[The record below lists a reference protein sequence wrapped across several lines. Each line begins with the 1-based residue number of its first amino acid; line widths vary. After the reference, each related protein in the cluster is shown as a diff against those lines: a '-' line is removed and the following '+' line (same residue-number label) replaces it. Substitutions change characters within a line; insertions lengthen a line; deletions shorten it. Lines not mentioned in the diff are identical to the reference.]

1 MPTID
6 QLNADFEACKGQL
19 KSYLLRMTAS
29 VEDVEDIIQD
39 TYVKAHANI
48 TSFKGKSTLK
58 TWLFAI
64 ASNLARD
71 LLRSQKRWPEN
82 VTDICREAALSNR
95 DFLGE
100 MMGIRMN
107 SPQGNFEIKEHITF
121 CFACV
126 SKSLPLEQQ
135 LVLLLKQVHDFKVKE
150 IAEII
155 DNSEAMVKYYLH
167 TARQKMI
174 DIFDHRCSLIN
185 QKGICHQC
193 TELNGIFNPKQD
205 AQEELVKIDMVKK
218 AKDKDKEQLFDLR
231 LDIIKSIDPY
241 DSPASALQLR
251 HLKHNKEVMDRH
263 LKEK

>member
-1 MPTID
+1 MATLD
-6 QLNADFEACKGQL
+6 ELNQDFEACKGQL

-29 VEDVEDIIQD
+29 TEDVDDIIQD
-39 TYVKAHANI
+39 TYIKANASI
-48 TSFKGKSTLK
+48 GSFEGKSTLK

-64 ASNLARD
+64 ASNLTRD
-71 LLRSQKRWPEN
+71 LLRSKKRWPEN
-82 VTDICREAALSNR
+82 VTDLCRDAALSNS

-100 MMGIRMN
+100 MMNIRMT
-107 SPQGNFEIKEHITF
+107 SPHGDFEIKEHITF

-155 DNSEAMVKYYLH
+155 DNTEAMVKYYLH
-167 TARQKMI
+167 TARQKMVE
-174 DIFDHRCSLIN
+174 IFDHRCSLIN
-185 QKGICHQC
+185 KQGICHQC

-205 AQEELVKIDMVKK
+205 AQEELVKIDMVKQ
-218 AKDKDKEQLFDLR
+218 ADNKDKEHLFDLR
-231 LDIIKSIDPY
+231 LKIVKSIDPY
-241 DSPASALQLR
+241 DSPASELQLR
-251 HLKHNKEVMDRH
+251 HLKHNKEIMDQH

>member
-1 MPTID
+1 MANID
-6 QLNADFEACKGQL
+6 ELNQDFEACKPQL

-29 VEDVEDIIQD
+29 TEDVEDIIQD
-39 TYVKAHANI
+39 TYIKANASI
-48 TSFKGKSTLK
+48 ESFQGKSTLK
-58 TWLFAI
+58 TWIFAI

-71 LLRSQKRWPEN
+71 LLRSKKRWPEN

-100 MMGIRMN
+100 MMNIRMT
-107 SPQGNFEIKEHITF
+107 SPHGDFEIREHITF

-135 LVLLLKQVHDFKVKE
+135 LVLLLKQVHDFKIVE
-150 IAEII
+150 IAESI
-155 DNSEAMVKYYLH
+155 DSTEAMVKYYLH

-174 DIFDHRCSLIN
+174 EIFDHRCSLIN
-185 QKGICHQC
+185 KKGICHQC

-205 AQEELVKIDMVKK
+205 MQEALIKIDMVKQ
-218 AKDKDKEQLFDLR
+218 ADNGDKEHLFDLR
-231 LDIIKSIDPY
+231 LRIVKSIDPY
-241 DSPASALQLR
+241 ESAASELQLR
-251 HLKHNKEVMDRH
+251 HLKHNKGIMDKY